1 LTRFYHLCSEPLQPP
16 SSSVGQQAPENC
28 ILHARP
34 WSDEHDPVMTNKEIF
49 SRLVPI
55 IRPYSRK
62 MTVAMVAMVMVAA
75 FNALQ
80 AYMVK
85 PLLDNIFVDKD
96 QTLLNILPFALVAVF
111 TVKGLFYFLYSYI
124 LEWIGQCVIRDLRNQ
139 IYAHLHNLSLN
150 FFHKHST
157 GSLTS
162 RIINDVAMLQ
172 GSVSNA
178 LIRVLR
184 DSLSVIGLL
193 GVIFYMDW
201 RLATLSIVFLPLA
214 FTPIVF
220 FGRKFRQVSTSYQ
233 ESIGDTSGILHET
246 ISGARIVKAFCM
258 EQYEQ
263 RRFGRKIDAIF
274 DILMLDTRYR
284 SVSHPLMEVIG
295 GLAMALIIWFGGY
308 QVLKGTSTTG
318 TFMSFLTALI
328 MLYEP
333 IKGVSKI
340 NSTIQSGMAA
350 ANRIFTL
357 LDIRSDIVEREN
369 ARELPPFRDAIE
381 FDHVGF
387 AYENE
392 LPVLRDINL
401 RVRQGEVL
409 AVVGPSGSGKTT
421 LSNLLP
427 RFYDV
432 REGALRIDG
441 HDVREV
447 SLRSLRQ
454 QIAIVTQQTIL
465 FNDTVYSNIAYGREG
480 CSPEEVMEAAR
491 AAYALDFIQELPMG
505 FDTVI
510 GESGARLS
518 GGERQRVSIARAILK
533 DTPILILDE
542 ATSSLDTESERQVQ
556 QALENLM
563 HRRTTIVI
571 AHRLSTIKN
580 ADRIIVMKEGR
591 IVEEGTHDQL
601 LALHGEYELLHKM
614 QYID

>member
-1 LTRFYHLCSEPLQPP
+1 
-16 SSSVGQQAPENC
+16 
-28 ILHARP
+28 
-34 WSDEHDPVMTNKEIF
+34 MTNKEIF
-49 SRLVPI
+49 SRLVPVV
-55 IRPYSRK
+55 RPYGKK
-62 MTVAMVAMVMVAA
+62 MAVAMVAMVLVAA
-75 FNALQ
+75 FNAMQ

-85 PLLDNIFVDKD
+85 PLLDNIFVNKNQD
-96 QTLLNILPFALVAVF
+96 LLNILPFALVAVF
-111 TVKGLFYFLYSYI
+111 AVKGVFYFLYFYI
-124 LEWIGQCVIRDLRNQ
+124 LEWIGQCVIRDLRNR
-139 IYAHLHNLSLN
+139 IYTHLHNLSLS

-162 RIINDVAMLQ
+162 RIINDVALLQ
-172 GSVSNA
+172 GSVSSA
-178 LIRVLR
+178 LVKVLR
-184 DSLSVIGLL
+184 DALSVIGLL

-201 RLATLSIVFLPLA
+201 RLAALSIIFLPLA

-220 FGRKFRQVSTSYQ
+220 FGRRFRQVSTSYQ
-233 ESIGDTSGILHET
+233 ESIGETSGILHET
-246 ISGARIVKAFCM
+246 IAGARIVKAFCM

-263 RRFGRKIDAIF
+263 QRFGRKIDRIF
-274 DILMLDTRYR
+274 DILMRDTRFR
-284 SVSHPLMEVIG
+284 SISHPLMEIIG

-340 NSTIQSGMAA
+340 NSTIQAGMAA

-357 LDIRSDIVEREN
+357 LDIRSDIVERPD
-369 ARELPPFRDAIE
+369 ARELPPFRDMIE

-387 AYENE
+387 AYDNE
-392 LPVLRDINL
+392 QPVLHDINL
-401 RVRQGEVL
+401 RVPRGEIL

-432 REGALRIDG
+432 QKGALRIDG

-447 SLRSLRQ
+447 TLRSLRS

-480 CSPEEVMEAAR
+480 CTREEVVEAAR
-491 AAYALDFIQELPMG
+491 AAYALDFIEELPKG

-556 QALENLM
+556 KALENLM
-563 HRRTTIVI
+563 QHRTTVVI

-601 LALHGEYELLHKM
+601 LARHGEYELLHKM